1 MNSTIPTVAYGVT
14 ILYICRPF
22 KDEMKILA
30 SLILSLMVLGP
41 VFGQEKYTISGHIK
55 NVESGEELIGATVKT
70 VVNGE
75 TVGAVANAYG
85 FYSLTL
91 PEGKHTL
98 TYTFVGFSPFS
109 KEVELNSNQQ
119 LDIEL
124 EESNTLNTVT
134 VTSEASNSNITNTN
148 MSVNKLNISQIRKMP
163 ALMGEVDIIKAI
175 QMLPGVSTVGE
186 GGSGFYVRG
195 GSVDQNLILLDEAPV
210 YNASHLM
217 GFFSVFNP
225 DVVKEV
231 ELYKGGIP
239 AEYGGRLSSVLDIR
253 MKDGNMKKFEMV
265 GGIGTISSRLS
276 LGGPIVKDRGSVIVS
291 ARRTYADIFLPLSK
305 NEDIQD
311 SKLHFYDL
319 NLKANYKLND
329 KNRLYLSGY
338 FGRDVL
344 GLDQQFEM
352 NWGNATTALRWNH
365 VFTDK
370 LFMNMT
376 ATFSNYDYF
385 LGEPDGLDAYEWTSN
400 IKDYYLKSDFTYYIN
415 PDHTLKFGG
424 LTSYHQIDPGQAK
437 GVGESVLEEFLVPKT
452 NALEH
457 AAYVS
462 HQLKI
467 GKRFSALYGLRASF
481 FQNIGAT
488 TYYTFDENFDVQ
500 DTVDV
505 AKGEIYNTYW
515 GLEPRIGMTYI
526 LNESASIKASYNRT
540 MQYVHLASNSTASSP
555 LDIWFPS
562 SPNVKPQMADQVAMG
577 YFQNFGHDAYQASV
591 EVYYKQMQNA
601 IDFKD
606 YAVLLLNPLLE
617 GELRFGRA
625 FAYGSEFLLK
635 KTEGNFTGWIA
646 YTLSRTQKKIDGVN
660 NNELY
665 FAKYDKT
672 HDLSVVL
679 SYDLG
684 QSWSFSTNFVYAT
697 GAAITMPIGKMEY
710 MGMTVP
716 IYSSRNGRRM
726 PSYHRLD
733 VAVSYRPKK
742 NADRRWKSEWVASVY
757 NVYNRAN
764 PYSINFKA
772 DEVDPTQ
779 TKAEML
785 YLFGIVPSITY
796 NFNF

>member
-1 MNSTIPTVAYGVT
+1 MSI
-14 ILYICRPF
+14 
-22 KDEMKILA
+22 
-30 SLILSLMVLGP
+30 S
-41 VFGQEKYTISGHIK
+41 FGQEKYTVSGHIK
-55 NVESGEELIGATVKT
+55 NMSSGEELIGAVVRTE
-70 VVNGE
+70 VNGE
-75 TVGAVANAYG
+75 TVGAVANSYG

-91 PEGKHTL
+91 PAGKYVL
-98 TYTFVGFSPFS
+98 TYSFVGFAQFT
-109 KEVELNSNQQ
+109 KEVDLNANQK

-124 EESNTLNTVT
+124 EESNTLNKVT
-134 VTSEASNSNITNTN
+134 VTSEASNSNITGTE
-148 MSVNKLNISQIRKMP
+148 MSVNKLDIAQIKKMP

-175 QMLPGVSTVGE
+175 QLLPGVSTVGE

-239 AEYGGRLSSVLDIR
+239 ARYGGRLSSVLDIR
-253 MKDGNMKKFEMV
+253 MRDGNMKKFEMA
-265 GGIGTISSRLS
+265 GGIGTISSRLT
-276 LGGPIVKDRGSVIVS
+276 LGGPIVKDKGSVVL
-291 ARRTYADIFLPLSK
+291 AGRRTYADVFLPLSK
-305 NEDIQD
+305 NPDIKD

-319 NLKANYKLND
+319 NLKANYKLNEN
-329 KNRLYLSGY
+329 NRIFASGY

-344 GLDQQFEM
+344 GIDKQFEI
-352 NWGNATTALRWNH
+352 NWGNATAALRWNH

-370 LFMNMT
+370 LFMNVT
-376 ATFSNYDYF
+376 TTFSNYDYF
-385 LGEPDGLDAYEWTSN
+385 LGEPSGLDAYEWRSN
-400 IKDYYLKSDFTYYIN
+400 IKDYFFKTDFTYYIN
-415 PDHTLKFGG
+415 PNNKLRFGG

-437 GVGESVLEEFLVPKT
+437 GIGESILEEYVVPKT

-457 AAYVS
+457 AGYVS
-462 HQLKI
+462 HELKV
-467 GKRFSALYGLRASF
+467 GKRFTALYGLRFSA

-488 TYYTFDENFDVQ
+488 TYYGYDENFNVN
-500 DTVDV
+500 DTFNI
-505 AKGEIYNTYW
+505 AKGEIYNTYM
-515 GLEPRIGMTYI
+515 GLEPRVGLTYI
-526 LNESASIKASYNRT
+526 FNEKSSIKASYNRT

-562 SPNVKPQMADQVAMG
+562 SPNVKPQMADQVAVG
-577 YFQNFGHDAYQASV
+577 YFQNFNKDMYQASV
-591 EVYYKQMQNA
+591 ELYYKQMQNA

-606 YAVLLLNPLLE
+606 HAVLLLNPQLE

-625 FAYGSEFLLK
+625 FAYGSEFLFK
-635 KTEGNFTGWIA
+635 KTKGNFTGWIA
-646 YTLSRTQKKIDGVN
+646 YTLSRTQKKIDEINDG
-660 NNELY
+660 ELY

-672 HDLSVVL
+672 HDLSVVA
-679 SYDLG
+679 SYELG
-684 QSWSFSTNFVYAT
+684 KSWTFSANFIYST

-710 MGMTVP
+710 MGQTVP
-716 IYSSRNGRRM
+716 IYSERNGKRM
-726 PSYHRLD
+726 PAYHRFDL
-733 VAVSYRPKK
+733 AASWRPKK
-742 NADRRWKSEWVASVY
+742 NADRKWKSEWVLSVY

-785 YLFGIVPSITY
+785 YLFGVVPSITY

>member
-1 MNSTIPTVAYGVT
+1 
-14 ILYICRPF
+14 LDQQF
-22 KDEMKILA
+22 EMKKYCWLLL
-30 SLILSLMVLGP
+30 LIFSSSSY
-41 VFGQEKYTISGHIK
+41 GQENFTLSGHIK
-55 NVESGEELIGATVKT
+55 NVSSGEELIGATVRTT
-70 VVNGE
+70 VAGE
-75 TVGAVANAYG
+75 IVGAVANSYG

-91 PEGKHTL
+91 PKGDYTL
-98 TYTFVGFSPFS
+98 KYSFVGFAPFY
-109 KEVELNSNQQ
+109 KEIILDGNQKI
-119 LDIEL
+119 DIEM
-124 EESNTLNTVT
+124 EESNTLNKVL
-134 VTSEASNSNITNTN
+134 VTSEATNSNITDTE
-148 MSVNKLNISQIRKMP
+148 MSVNKLSITQIRKMP

-195 GSVDQNLILLDEAPV
+195 GSVDQNLILLDEANV

-231 ELYKGGIP
+231 ELFKGGIP

-253 MKDGNMKKFEMV
+253 MKDGNMKKFEMI

-276 LGGPIVKDRGSVIVS
+276 LGGPIVKDKGSIVVS
-291 ARRTYADIFLPLSK
+291 GRRTYADLFLPLSK
-305 NEDIQD
+305 NEDIKK

-329 KNRLYLSGY
+329 KNRVFLSGY
-338 FGRDVL
+338 MGRDVL
-344 GLDQQFEM
+344 GIDKQFEM
-352 NWGNATTALRWNH
+352 NWGNATVAARWNH

-385 LGEPDGLDAYEWTSN
+385 LGEPDGQSAYEWRSN

-415 PDHTLKFGG
+415 PNHTLKFGG

-437 GVGESVLEEFLVPKT
+437 GTGESILDEFIVPKT

-457 AAYVS
+457 AGYIS
-462 HQLKI
+462 HQIKI
-467 GKRFSALYGLRASF
+467 GKRFNAVYGLRASF
-481 FQNIGAT
+481 FQNIGST
-488 TYYTFDENFDVQ
+488 TYYNYDSNYAVS
-500 DTVDV
+500 DTVNV
-505 AKGEIYNTYW
+505 SKGEIYNTYW
-515 GLEPRIGMTYI
+515 GLEPRLAMTYI
-526 LNESASIKASYNRT
+526 FNSASSIKGSYNRT
-540 MQYVHLASNSTASSP
+540 RQYVHLASNSTASSP

-562 SPNVKPQMADQVAMG
+562 SPNVKPQIADQVALG
-577 YFQNFGHDAYQASV
+577 YFQNLKKDVYQISV

-606 YAVLLLNPLLE
+606 QAVLLLNPYLE
-617 GELRFGRA
+617 GELRYGRA
-625 FAYGSEFLLK
+625 FAYGSEFLIK
-635 KTEGNFTGWIA
+635 KTKGNLTGWIA
-646 YTLSRTQKKIDGVN
+646 YTLSRTQKKIDGIN

-672 HDLSVVL
+672 HDLSIVL

-684 QSWSFSTNFVYAT
+684 DSWTFSTNFVYST

-710 MGMTVP
+710 MGVTVP

-726 PSYHRLD
+726 PDYHRLD
-733 VAVSYRPKK
+733 LAVSFRPKK
-742 NADRRWKSEWVASVY
+742 NSNRKWKSEWVASVY

-764 PYSINFKA
+764 PYSINFKS
-772 DEVDPTQ
+772 DPVNPTQ

-796 NFNF
+796 NFHF

>member
-1 MNSTIPTVAYGVT
+1 
-14 ILYICRPF
+14 
-22 KDEMKILA
+22 MKKLF
-30 SLILSLMVLGP
+30 LITLLFIANFS
-41 VFGQEKYTISGHIK
+41 FAQEKYTISGHIK
-55 NVESGEELIGATVKT
+55 NSSSGEELIGATVKT
-70 VVNGE
+70 QVDGE
-75 TVGAVANAYG
+75 MVGAVANSYG

-91 PEGKHTL
+91 PAGTYTL
-98 TYTFVGFSPFS
+98 TYTFVGFAPFN
-109 KEVELNSNQQ
+109 KEVELSSNQKI
-119 LDIEL
+119 DIEM
-124 EESNTLNTVT
+124 EESSMLNKVT
-134 VTSEASNSNITNTN
+134 VTSEASNENITNTD
-148 MSVNKLNISQIRKMP
+148 MSVEKLDISQIKKMP

-175 QMLPGVSTVGE
+175 QLLPGVSTVGE
-186 GGSGFYVRG
+186 GGSGFFVRG
-195 GSVDQNLILLDEAPV
+195 GSVDQNLILIDEAPV

-253 MKDGNMKKFEMV
+253 MRDGNMKKFEMV

-276 LGGPIVKDRGSVIVS
+276 LGGPIVKDKGSILVS
-291 ARRTYADIFLPLSK
+291 GRRTYADVFLPLSK
-305 NEDIQD
+305 NEDIRD

-319 NLKANYKLND
+319 NLKANYRLNEN
-329 KNRLYLSGY
+329 NRIYLSGY
-338 FGRDVL
+338 LGRDVL
-344 GLDQQFEM
+344 GIKEVFEM
-352 NWGNATTALRWNH
+352 SWGNATAAARWNH

-370 LFMNMT
+370 LFMNVT
-376 ATFSNYDYF
+376 ATFSNYNYF
-385 LGEPDGLDAYEWTSN
+385 LGEPSGQQAYEWTSN
-400 IKDYYLKSDFTYYIN
+400 IKDYFLKSDFTYYIN
-415 PDHTLKFGG
+415 PNHTLKFGA

-437 GVGESVLEEFLVPKT
+437 GIGESVLDQFIVPKT

-457 AAYVS
+457 AGYVS
-462 HQLKI
+462 HKLKI
-467 GKRFSALYGLRASF
+467 GKKFTALYGLRVSV

-488 TYYTFDENFDVQ
+488 TYYSYDQ
-500 DTVDV
+500 DFNVSDTHNI

-515 GLEPRIGMTYI
+515 GLEPRIGMTYV
-526 LNESASIKASYNRT
+526 LNEASSIKASYNRT

-562 SPNVKPQMADQVAMG
+562 SPNVKPQIADQVAMG
-577 YFQNFGHDAYQASV
+577 FFQNFHKDMFQASV
-591 EVYYKQMQNA
+591 EVYYKQFQNA

-606 YAVLLLNPLLE
+606 HATLLLNPYLE

-625 FAYGSEFLLK
+625 FAYGSEFLFK
-635 KTEGNFTGWIA
+635 KTKGDFTGWVS
-646 YTLSRTQKKIDGVN
+646 YTLSRVQKKIDGIN

-665 FAKYDKT
+665 FANYDKT

-679 SYDLG
+679 SYELG
-684 QSWSFSTNFVYAT
+684 NSWTFSTNFVYST

-716 IYSSRNGRRM
+716 IYSERNGRRM
-726 PSYHRLD
+726 PAYHRLD
-733 VAVSYRPKK
+733 FAVSWRPKK
-742 NADRRWKSEWVASVY
+742 NADRRWKSEWVVSCY

-764 PYSINFKA
+764 PYSINFVA
-772 DEVDPTQ
+772 DSEDPTQ

-785 YLFGIVPSITY
+785 YLFGIVPAITY

>member
-1 MNSTIPTVAYGVT
+1 MKTFLFST
-14 ILYICRPF
+14 
-22 KDEMKILA
+22 
-30 SLILSLMVLGP
+30 LMLLMSIS
-41 VFGQEKYTISGHIK
+41 FGQEKYTVSGHIK
-55 NVESGEELIGATVKT
+55 NMSSGEELIGAVVRTE
-70 VVNGE
+70 VNGE
-75 TVGAVANAYG
+75 TVGAVANSYG

-91 PEGKHTL
+91 PAGKYVL
-98 TYTFVGFSPFS
+98 TYSFVGFAQFT
-109 KEVELNSNQQ
+109 KEVDLNANQK

-124 EESNTLNTVT
+124 EESNTLNKVT
-134 VTSEASNSNITNTN
+134 VTSEASNSNITGTE
-148 MSVNKLNISQIRKMP
+148 MSVNKLDIAQIKKMP

-175 QMLPGVSTVGE
+175 QLLPGVSTVGE

-239 AEYGGRLSSVLDIR
+239 ARYGGRLSSVLDIR
-253 MKDGNMKKFEMV
+253 MRDGNMKKFEMA
-265 GGIGTISSRLS
+265 GGIGTISSRLT
-276 LGGPIVKDRGSVIVS
+276 LGGPIVKDKGSVVL
-291 ARRTYADIFLPLSK
+291 AGRRTYADVFLPLSK
-305 NEDIQD
+305 NPDIKD

-319 NLKANYKLND
+319 NLKANYKLNEN
-329 KNRLYLSGY
+329 NRIFASGY

-344 GLDQQFEM
+344 GIDKQFEI
-352 NWGNATTALRWNH
+352 NWGNATAALRWNH

-370 LFMNMT
+370 LFMNVT
-376 ATFSNYDYF
+376 TTFSNYDYF
-385 LGEPDGLDAYEWTSN
+385 LGEPSGLDAYEWRSN
-400 IKDYYLKSDFTYYIN
+400 IKDYFFKTDFTYYIN
-415 PDHTLKFGG
+415 PNNKLRFGG

-437 GVGESVLEEFLVPKT
+437 GIGESILEEYVVPKT

-457 AAYVS
+457 AGYVS
-462 HQLKI
+462 HELKV
-467 GKRFSALYGLRASF
+467 GKRFTALYGLRFSA

-488 TYYTFDENFDVQ
+488 TYYGYDENFNVN
-500 DTVDV
+500 DTFNI
-505 AKGEIYNTYW
+505 AKGEIYNTYM
-515 GLEPRIGMTYI
+515 GLEPRVGLTYI
-526 LNESASIKASYNRT
+526 FNEKSSIKASYNRT

-562 SPNVKPQMADQVAMG
+562 SPNVKPQMADQVAVG
-577 YFQNFGHDAYQASV
+577 YFQNFNKDMYQASV
-591 EVYYKQMQNA
+591 ELYYKQMQNA

-606 YAVLLLNPLLE
+606 HAVLLLNPQLE

-625 FAYGSEFLLK
+625 FAYGSEFLFK
-635 KTEGNFTGWIA
+635 KTKGNFTGWIA
-646 YTLSRTQKKIDGVN
+646 YTLSRTQKKIDEINDG
-660 NNELY
+660 ELY

-672 HDLSVVL
+672 HDLSVVA
-679 SYDLG
+679 SYELG
-684 QSWSFSTNFVYAT
+684 KSWTFSANFIYST

-710 MGMTVP
+710 MGQTVP
-716 IYSSRNGRRM
+716 IYSERNGKRM
-726 PSYHRLD
+726 PAYHRFDL
-733 VAVSYRPKK
+733 AASWRPKK
-742 NADRRWKSEWVASVY
+742 NADRKWKSEWVLSVY

-785 YLFGIVPSITY
+785 YLFGVVPSITY